1 MLNETNSEL
10 EERLDSAAIE
20 EMAIRSEVQLPAP
33 IYHDD
38 FVDAYRVM
46 YDDYMDHRQ
55 AVKQAIAEQQ
65 EIEAKEWN
73 KHYYGY

>member
-10 EERLDSAAIE
+10 EERSDKAAVE

-33 IYHDD
+33 IYH
-38 FVDAYRVM
+38 
-46 YDDYMDHRQ
+46 
-55 AVKQAIAEQQ
+55 EQQ

>member
-20 EMAIRSEVQLPAP
+20 EMAIRSEVQMSAQA
-33 IYHDD
+33 YYDD
-38 FVDAYRVM
+38 LVDAYERM
-46 YDDYMDHRQ
+46 YDNYMDHRQ
-55 AVKQAIAEQQ
+55 AVKQAIAEKQ

>member
-20 EMAIRSEVQLPAP
+20 EMAIRSEVQMSAQ
-33 IYHDD
+33 
-38 FVDAYRVM
+38 AY
-46 YDDYMDHRQ
+46 Y
-55 AVKQAIAEQQ
+55 EQQ